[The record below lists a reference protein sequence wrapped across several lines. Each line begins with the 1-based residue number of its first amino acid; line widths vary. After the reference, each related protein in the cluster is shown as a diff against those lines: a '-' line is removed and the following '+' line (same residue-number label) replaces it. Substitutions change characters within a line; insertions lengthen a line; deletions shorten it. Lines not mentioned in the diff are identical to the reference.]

1 MSHHMYTV
9 GAGLKPAPTI
19 RVGIGEGA
27 VARSPE
33 IIVAE
38 GLGSCVALCLY
49 NVLQG
54 VGGMAHIMLSHA
66 PECKNRKDIIFPPYL
81 YADSA
86 LDALLKELEKS
97 GAHRHNVIAKMAG
110 GARMFPVYNG
120 ACDGI
125 GEQNIACIR
134 ELLKKRFIPLVGA
147 DVGGGHGRSVEFHVQ
162 SGKLVI
168 MAIGRELMEI

>member
-1 MSHHMYTV
+1 MSRHIHTV
-9 GAGLKPAPTI
+9 GAGFKPIPTI

-27 VARSPE
+27 VARSPD
-33 IIVAE
+33 IIIAE

-49 NVLQG
+49 DVLQG
-54 VGGMAHIMLSHA
+54 VGGMAHIMLPHSS
-66 PECKNRKDIIFPPYL
+66 ECKSRKNNVPLPYL
-81 YADSA
+81 YGDFA
-86 LDALLKELEKS
+86 LDALLNEMEKS

-120 ACDGI
+120 ASTSI

-134 ELLKKRFIPLVGA
+134 ELLKTRLIPLVGA
-147 DVGGGHGRSVEFHVQ
+147 DVGGSHGRSVEFHVQ

-168 MAIGRELMEI
+168 MAIGRELREI